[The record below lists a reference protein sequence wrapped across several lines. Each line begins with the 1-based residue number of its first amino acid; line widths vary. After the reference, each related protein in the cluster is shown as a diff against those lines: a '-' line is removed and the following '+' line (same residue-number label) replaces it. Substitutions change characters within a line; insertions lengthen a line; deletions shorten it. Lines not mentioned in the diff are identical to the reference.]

1 MRFLAVT
8 FATAMLCTGCTADN
22 HSIDTG
28 DLAITNGTPEAIG
41 VLTLLNS
48 PETTTEVLDKNAGL
62 NIRSARNLMHHRNGW
77 DGTLGTYD
85 DNLFG
90 SIEEVDSVRWVG
102 PTAMA
107 QLIDFAATEGYIPE
121 GADIL
126 GTWDGVTFTV
136 VEAALV
142 LDYVNEASH
151 GILDHEAGLDRRAV
165 DSIVAAQ
172 PIATVEEPAGLYYVG
187 RGALEALLDVAV
199 QPVAIT
205 AGQFLADLEAHLVA
219 HYELLGDDILALG
232 GNHLDDALLGLDE
245 TLVELLSDSAEDPY
259 GHDLDTV
266 IVLSHPDVVFSE
278 GDAFWFAAYDASS
291 GALLDVYVFE

>member
-41 VLTLLNS
+41 VLALLNS

-62 NIRSARNLMHHRNGW
+62 NI
-77 DGTLGTYD
+77 
-85 DNLFG
+85 
-90 SIEEVDSVRWVG
+90 
-102 PTAMA
+102 
-107 QLIDFAATEGYIPE
+107 
-121 GADIL
+121 L

-136 VEAALV
+136 FEAELV

-172 PIATVEEPAGLYYVG
+172 PIATVEELAGLYYVG

-245 TLVELLSDSAEDPY
+245 TLVELLSDSSEDPY
-259 GHDLDTV
+259 GHDLETV
-266 IVLSHPDVVFSE
+266 IVLSHPDVVFND

-291 GALLDVYVFE
+291 GVLLDVYVFE